1 MGLKWTQKMTFL
13 TEKNFGKM
21 NFVKDLCEKK
31 MKITNIYQ
39 KFYKE

>member
-31 MKITNIYQ
+31 DEDNEHLSKIL
-39 KFYKE
+39 